1 MPLRV
6 LLPLIVLLASPAAS
20 AVRPLCA
27 PGRFVLQGYPLI
39 GSGRPGTDA
48 VILETPQVS
57 IRSGCAPVEAR
68 VWAGKRGT
76 RIKAAWPRCGEYWRR
91 VRLNATIDAAT
102 CETMTGA
109 FRFGRQRYKRSFSA
123 ARAQVST
130 SCTRGGDTFA
140 LIEQRV
146 FAFRGCTVT
155 SCHGVFGQASLDLLP
170 GSSYENLVGVPASNP
185 AAAAAGALRILP
197 GHAAESFL
205 SQKLHGTLAD
215 GEGARMPLVGL
226 PLPQAEIDLIDA
238 WIDAGAPRS
247 GVVAAAPCL
256 PEPEYVPTT
265 PTPPPPGGYQLVL
278 DGPTLAPGEELE
290 GCLWM
295 PVPNPT
301 DLAVGKWEFFLNPG
315 THHFAIFPWDKDGT
329 PPVGVWQAG
338 DVGCVSGAMFGNTL
352 SGSPQAPY
360 FIDLYAPGI
369 ARLLRAGTYIG
380 LNAHYANNFDVPIQM
395 KVWTNVYPYPGT
407 PEHIALT
414 ITDFND
420 MFTISVPPFT
430 QKVQPG
436 RFTNEGTTSIYVL
449 SLSGHMHKRGLR
461 FTARWSDGS
470 TAYENFD
477 WSHPVSRPFEPPV
490 VLAPGDWVDFEC
502 LHDNGVTRPV
512 KRDGSGNPTT
522 LTFGL
527 TTDGEMCVL
536 VGTYY

>member
-215 GEGARMPLVGL
+215 GEGARMPLVGP
-226 PLPQAEIDLIDA
+226 PLPQAEVDLVDA
-238 WIDAGAPRS
+238 WID
-247 GVVAAAPCL
+247 
-256 PEPEYVPTT
+256 
-265 PTPPPPGGYQLVL
+265 
-278 DGPTLAPGEELE
+278 
-290 GCLWM
+290 
-295 PVPNPT
+295 
-301 DLAVGKWEFFLNPG
+301 
-315 THHFAIFPWDKDGT
+315 
-329 PPVGVWQAG
+329 
-338 DVGCVSGAMFGNTL
+338 

-360 FIDLYAPGI
+360 YIDLYAPGI

-436 RFTNEGTTSIYVL
+436 RFTNDGSTPMYVL
-449 SLSGHMHKRGLR
+449 SLGGHMHKRGLR
-461 FTARWSDGS
+461 FTAWWSDGAK
-470 TAYENFD
+470 AYENFD

-490 VLAPGDWVDFEC
+490 VLAPGDHIDFEC

-527 TTDGEMCVL
+527 TTDDEMCVL

>member
-102 CETMTGA
+102 CESMTGA

-185 AAAAAGALRILP
+185 AAAAAGARRMRPAPAP
-197 GHAAESFL
+197 GRA
-205 SQKLHGTLAD
+205 G
-215 GEGARMPLVGL
+215 
-226 PLPQAEIDLIDA
+226 
-238 WIDAGAPRS
+238 GAPGPRAR
-247 GVVAAAPCL
+247 G
-256 PEPEYVPTT
+256 PEA
-265 PTPPPPGGYQLVL
+265 PPGRR
-278 DGPTLAPGEELE
+278 PS
-290 GCLWM
+290 
-295 PVPNPT
+295 
-301 DLAVGKWEFFLNPG
+301 
-315 THHFAIFPWDKDGT
+315 
-329 PPVGVWQAG
+329 AG
-338 DVGCVSGAMFGNTL
+338 WA
-352 SGSPQAPY
+352 A
-360 FIDLYAPGI
+360 
-369 ARLLRAGTYIG
+369 
-380 LNAHYANNFDVPIQM
+380 
-395 KVWTNVYPYPGT
+395 
-407 PEHIALT
+407 
-414 ITDFND
+414 
-420 MFTISVPPFT
+420 
-430 QKVQPG
+430 
-436 RFTNEGTTSIYVL
+436 
-449 SLSGHMHKRGLR
+449 
-461 FTARWSDGS
+461 
-470 TAYENFD
+470 
-477 WSHPVSRPFEPPV
+477 
-490 VLAPGDWVDFEC
+490 
-502 LHDNGVTRPV
+502 
-512 KRDGSGNPTT
+512 
-522 LTFGL
+522 
-527 TTDGEMCVL
+527 
-536 VGTYY
+536 

>member
-123 ARAQVST
+123 TRAQVST

-215 GEGARMPLVGL
+215 GEGARMPLVGP
-226 PLPQAEIDLIDA
+226 PLPQAEIDLVDA
-238 WIDAGAPRS
+238 WIDAGAPRT
-247 GVVAAAPCL
+247 GLVAAAPCL

-315 THHFAIFPWDKDGT
+315 THHFAIFPWDKDG
-329 PPVGVWQAG
+329 
-338 DVGCVSGAMFGNTL
+338 
-352 SGSPQAPY
+352 APTVRR
-360 FIDLYAPGI
+360 P
-369 ARLLRAGTYIG
+369 R
-380 LNAHYANNFDVPIQM
+380 
-395 KVWTNVYPYPGT
+395 
-407 PEHIALT
+407 
-414 ITDFND
+414 
-420 MFTISVPPFT
+420 
-430 QKVQPG
+430 
-436 RFTNEGTTSIYVL
+436 TTST
-449 SLSGHMHKRGLR
+449 S
-461 FTARWSDGS
+461 
-470 TAYENFD
+470 
-477 WSHPVSRPFEPPV
+477 
-490 VLAPGDWVDFEC
+490 
-502 LHDNGVTRPV
+502 TRPAS
-512 KRDGSGNPTT
+512 RASCGPGPTSASTPTT
-522 LTFGL
+522 R
-527 TTDGEMCVL
+527 TTSTCPSR
-536 VGTYY
+536 

>member
-1 MPLRV
+1 
-6 LLPLIVLLASPAAS
+6 
-20 AVRPLCA
+20 
-27 PGRFVLQGYPLI
+27 
-39 GSGRPGTDA
+39 
-48 VILETPQVS
+48 
-57 IRSGCAPVEAR
+57 
-68 VWAGKRGT
+68 
-76 RIKAAWPRCGEYWRR
+76 
-91 VRLNATIDAAT
+91 
-102 CETMTGA
+102 
-109 FRFGRQRYKRSFSA
+109 
-123 ARAQVST
+123 
-130 SCTRGGDTFA
+130 
-140 LIEQRV
+140 
-146 FAFRGCTVT
+146 
-155 SCHGVFGQASLDLLP
+155 
-170 GSSYENLVGVPASNP
+170 
-185 AAAAAGALRILP
+185 
-197 GHAAESFL
+197 
-205 SQKLHGTLAD
+205 
-215 GEGARMPLVGL
+215 MPLVGP
-226 PLPQAEIDLIDA
+226 PLPQAEIDLVDA
-238 WIDAGAPRS
+238 WIDAGAPRT
-247 GVVAAAPCL
+247 GLVAAAPCL

-360 FIDLYAPGI
+360 YIDLYAPGI

-436 RFTNEGTTSIYVL
+436 RFTNDGSTPMYVL
-449 SLSGHMHKRGLR
+449 SLGGHMHKRGLR
-461 FTARWSDGS
+461 FTAWWSDGAK
-470 TAYENFD
+470 AYENFD

-490 VLAPGDWVDFEC
+490 VLAPGDHIDFEC

-527 TTDGEMCVL
+527 TTDDEMCVL